1 MSGKNTVEV
10 GQKIQGV
17 EVLAKMDL
25 VDRHGHLRRRVLARF
40 LCGHDE
46 LIWTNALLSRKSS
59 NCPMCERRLN
69 QTVQID
75 DVYDQLTV
83 IGMEVITTPPTRK
96 VVQSITWFICRCSC
110 GGVTKKIGQM
120 LLKNRTNHCG
130 CRRRLSWKGT
140 GDLSGTFYSRLVASA
155 KKRGIPVSVSIE
167 QLWDL
172 LQAQKFRCALSGL
185 PIVLDKN
192 RDFLKTTASVDRIDS
207 TEGYTVHNVQWV
219 HKEVNL
225 MKNVLTEHRF
235 IELCSAVSGH
245 RRGSHS

>member
-1 MSGKNTVEV
+1 MSEKNTVEV
-10 GQKIQGV
+10 GQRIQGV
-17 EVLAKMDL
+17 EVLAKKDL

-46 LIWTNALLSRKSS
+46 LIWTNVLLSRASP
-59 NCPMCERRLN
+59 NCPMCNRRLN
-69 QTVQID
+69 QTVQIG

-83 IGMEVITTPPTRK
+83 TGMEVRTTAPTRK
-96 VVQSITWFICRCSC
+96 VVQSITWFICRCTC
-110 GGVTKKIGQM
+110 GGLTKKVGQL
-120 LLKNRTNHCG
+120 LLKNQTNHCG
-130 CRRRLSWKGT
+130 CRRRLSWKGV
-140 GDLSGTFYSRLVASA
+140 GELSGTFYGRLIAGA
-155 KKRGIPVSVSIE
+155 KKREIPVSVSIE

-185 PIVLDKN
+185 PIVLDKD

-207 TEGYTVHNVQWV
+207 AEGYTVHNVQWV

-225 MKNVLTEHRF
+225 MKNVLAEARF

-245 RRGSHS
+245 GRGS